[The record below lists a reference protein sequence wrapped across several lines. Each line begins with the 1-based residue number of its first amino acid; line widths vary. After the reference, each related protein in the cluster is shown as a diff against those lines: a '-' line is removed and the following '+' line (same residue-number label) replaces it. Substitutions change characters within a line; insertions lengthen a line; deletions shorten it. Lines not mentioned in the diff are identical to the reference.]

1 MAKTGRPPKYK
12 KEYCEGII
20 EYCRG
25 CDGEYRTLEGYADA
39 IGVCVDT
46 LHEWRKQH
54 PEFSE
59 AYNRAKNAQ
68 KAILI
73 EGGLTGRFNT
83 QFAKFVAI
91 NCHGMSEKQ
100 DLNIGGQD
108 DNNLEVKITVVD

>member
-1 MAKTGRPPKYK
+1 MAKTGRKTKYK

-25 CDGEYRTLEGYADA
+25 RDGEYRTLERYADS
-39 IGVCVDT
+39 IDVCVDT
-46 LHEWRKQH
+46 LHEWKKQH
-54 PEFSE
+54 KEFSE
-59 AYNRAKNAQ
+59 AYDRAKNVQ

-100 DLNIGGQD
+100 DLYICDAPKVID
-108 DNNLEVKITVVD
+108 DV